1 MAPKDKL
8 MALPLWQIERKE
20 RLFVDLYYF
29 NKLYVKIKTQVL
41 SEL

>member
-29 NKLYVKIKTQVL
+29 NELYVKIKT
-41 SEL
+41 

>member
-8 MALPLWQIERKE
+8 MALSLWQIERKE

-29 NKLYVKIKTQVL
+29 NKLYVKIKT
-41 SEL
+41 